1 MAPHMQNKLV
11 SLLYESWADL
21 DLATGG
27 LTPALATERADGGSC
42 IAWAV
47 AHVTQML
54 DSFVVVRFLGLPRH
68 PVISNPAFRT
78 GGSGEALDWPL
89 VAASVR
95 EVREAAKRLLDSAT
109 EADLRRTVPY
119 DGSIEYLRPTGLPL
133 DYAVLRTAAHH
144 FMHAGEIETVRSRL
158 GCPIEGG
165 RPWGLSL
172 L

>member
-1 MAPHMQNKLV
+1 MALHMENKFV

-21 DLATGG
+21 DLAIGG
-27 LTPALATERADGGSC
+27 LTPEQATERADGGSC

-54 DSFVVVRFLGLPRH
+54 DSFVVVRFLGLARH
-68 PVISNPAFRT
+68 PVIGDPAFRT

-89 VAASVR
+89 ITGSVR
-95 EVREAAKRLLDSAT
+95 EVRHAAKRFLDLAT
-109 EADLRRTVPY
+109 ESDLQRTVPY

-158 GCPIEGG
+158 GCPIERG